1 MEEDAETI
9 KLGGNIELSGF
20 RDLDGGTMVILK
32 KIIGNYVRRLSD
44 SSEKFESFRLHM
56 KQISQGN
63 IFEVHG
69 HLIDNGKN
77 YAAEHTDRNLFVT
90 VNKVLSKIESSMK

>member
-32 KIIGNYVRRLSD
+32 KIVGNYVRKLSD
-44 SSEKFESFRLHM
+44 NSEKFE
-56 KQISQGN
+56 
-63 IFEVHG
+63 
-69 HLIDNGKN
+69 
-77 YAAEHTDRNLFVT
+77 
-90 VNKVLSKIESSMK
+90 